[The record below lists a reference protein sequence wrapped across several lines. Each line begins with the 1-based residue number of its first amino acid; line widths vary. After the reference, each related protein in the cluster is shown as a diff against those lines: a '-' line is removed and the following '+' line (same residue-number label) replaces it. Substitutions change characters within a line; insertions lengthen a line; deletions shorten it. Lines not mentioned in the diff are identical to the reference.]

1 MDWSALRRIG
11 LCQLGLRPADFWALT
26 PIELLLM
33 LGVDPAQSP
42 MERSR
47 LAELERLYPD
57 QSKET

>member
-33 LGVDPAQSP
+33 LGVDPAQSQ
-42 MERSR
+42 MGRSR

>member
-1 MDWSALRRIG
+1 MDWSALRRMG

-42 MERSR
+42 MGRSR

>member
-47 LAELERLYPD
+47 LAELERLHPD